1 MSLYFEE
8 LSSLTLRPVIIK
20 TPYSV
25 IIKTN
30 LLQRLATLFIFN
42 RYVEIN
48 ERSRTLFLSERWFFV
63 FRRTVRLGFH
73 ELSHLDYSYN
83 SSGTSWGLLWGPAG
97 PELGR
102 YDSFEFYSIRAVAHD
117 GREYTLCTFLGE
129 GAECTGLSGVIMG
142 RDGIIDFAGTQGEE
156 SRSLVSHLSL
166 FIGIPLTRPDTI
178 PGKTVICPRC
188 KHRILRKSS
197 CCIYC
202 GIRLRSA

>member
-8 LSSLTLRPVIIK
+8 LSSLTLRPVITK

-30 LLQRLATLFIFN
+30 LLYRLATLFLFD
-42 RYVEIN
+42 RFVEIN
-48 ERSRTLFLSERWFFV
+48 GRSKTLLLCERWFYV

-102 YDSFEFYSIRAVAHD
+102 YDSFEFYSITAVTHD
-117 GREYTLCTFLGE
+117 DREYTLCTFFGE

-142 RDGIIDFAGTQGEE
+142 RDDIIDFAGTQGEE
-156 SRSLVSHLSL
+156 SRSLVSYLSS
-166 FIGIPLTRPDTI
+166 FIGIPLTRPVTI
-178 PGKTVICPRC
+178 PGKTALCPKCR
-188 KHRILRKSS
+188 HQIPRKSS
-197 CCIYC
+197 RCIYC
-202 GIRLRSA
+202 GIRLRST